1 MAEKNF
7 IKNETKS
14 EPNVAPKKKAAPK
27 KKPVQVSKRVET
39 STNDKLPDP
48 SMILSTYD
56 LLIKQL
62 ADTEAAQRRKGKP
75 YRIYFVHRKRAE
87 LMKMNFKKSLR

>member
-1 MAEKNF
+1 
-7 IKNETKS
+7 
-14 EPNVAPKKKAAPK
+14 
-27 KKPVQVSKRVET
+27 
-39 STNDKLPDP
+39 
-48 SMILSTYD
+48 
-56 LLIKQL
+56 LIKQL